1 MPTPKDS
8 HVSRLWSF
16 GIDNASTAPF
26 ILFFV
31 VEVADSLWR
40 TPAAGQVAHPQ
51 AGAIR
56 RAESQNAA
64 ARSCAV
70 SASCVAPV
78 APEPETRKA
87 ALADGLGV
95 APHVVLSE

>member
-1 MPTPKDS
+1 MAIPGYPLAT
-8 HVSRLWSF
+8 
-16 GIDNASTAPF
+16 
-26 ILFFV
+26 
-31 VEVADSLWR
+31 DSLCR

-51 AGAIR
+51 AEAIR

-78 APEPETRKA
+78 PPEPETKKA

-95 APHVVLSE
+95 APQVVLRVVRSRFSRAKADSQPGNLTTF